1 MCWQDRGRHLLF
13 PVSRILLDPPSRE
26 MSKVGVLPSDRLLY
40 SSASVARRKGL
51 VHSSP
56 PHTIVGV
63 RTPYYENTSVR
74 CRRLMGV
81 TRRRGAARFIRFTRL
96 PGGGGVLRR
105 LCIRFLPAAVAL
117 RFAAFLTFLPAT
129 TSPAICAPVVSARFP
144 KATAPLLIRGAT
156 VRRRPLNKLPNPCPL
171 WTRAPVK

>member
-1 MCWQDRGRHLLF
+1 
-13 PVSRILLDPPSRE
+13 

-40 SSASVARRKGL
+40 SVARRKGL

-63 RTPYYENTSVR
+63 RTPYYENTFVR

-81 TRRRGAARFIRFTRL
+81 TRRRGAARFICFTRL

>member
-13 PVSRILLDPPSRE
+13 PVSRILLDSSPSRE
-26 MSKVGVLPSDRLLY
+26 TSKVCVQPSDRLLY
-40 SSASVARRKGL
+40 SSASVARRKCL
-51 VHSSP
+51 VGSSL

-96 PGGGGVLRR
+96 PGGGDVLRR
-105 LCIRFLPAAVAL
+105 LCIIFLPAAVAL
-117 RFAAFLTFLPAT
+117 RFAAFLTASWRSCQPPT
-129 TSPAICAPVVSARFP
+129 TPVICPPVVCARFP
-144 KATAPLLIRGAT
+144 KATAPLLISVAT
-156 VRRRPLNKLPNPCPL
+156 VRRDH
-171 WTRAPVK
+171 

>member
-13 PVSRILLDPPSRE
+13 PVSRIILDPPSRE
-26 MSKVGVLPSDRLLY
+26 TSKVGVLPSDRLLY
-40 SSASVARRKGL
+40 SSASVARRKCL
-51 VHSSP
+51 VRSSL
-56 PHTIVGV
+56 PHTIFGE

-74 CRRLMGV
+74 SRRLMGV
-81 TRRRGAARFIRFTRL
+81 KRRRGAARFIRFTRL
-96 PGGGGVLRR
+96 SGGGGVLRR

-117 RFAAFLTFLPAT
+117 RVSALSTFLPAT
-129 TSPAICAPVVSARFP
+129 TSPAICTPVVSTRFP
-144 KATAPLLIRGAT
+144 KATAPRLIRGAT